1 MTRAGSEDGT
11 AGGGGAAEPARENS
25 GGGRAA
31 RLAAG
36 GLDAL
41 AAGRKGALAEP
52 LHGAFGTAVVH
63 AADGCEGAPHRSHTL
78 YNGVRVRKD
87 PAVHLMVQDPP
98 VRVAI
103 ELLQAGR
110 GLRGEQDVIV
120 IEPRAAEPNGQLQYQ
135 DHVLVQFGPTAGVNR
150 TNDVPEQGERISELR
165 WGEVAGAGREGLTE
179 LGEEAERGGNFP
191 IAEGVGN

>member
-63 AADGCEGAPHRSHTL
+63 AADGCEGAPHRSHAMESLCVKTL
-78 YNGVRVRKD
+78 QYISWSRAPQYVSRLSCCR
-87 PAVHLMVQDPP
+87 
-98 VRVAI
+98 
-103 ELLQAGR
+103 
-110 GLRGEQDVIV
+110 
-120 IEPRAAEPNGQLQYQ
+120 RAA
-135 DHVLVQFGPTAGVNR
+135 AC
-150 TNDVPEQGERISELR
+150 
-165 WGEVAGAGREGLTE
+165 VA
-179 LGEEAERGGNFP
+179 NKM
-191 IAEGVGN
+191 